1 MVQCRFQA
9 QYHKDP
15 PTDKP
20 IRTWYNNFELT
31 GSLSAGKQKGRPSVS
46 DVDIEPVREAFTQ
59 SLQKSTQSTR
69 KELQIP
75 QKTVWHIVCKRLQF
89 KPFVI
94 QLLQALSP
102 QHHYLCRQFCIHF
115 QEGLEEYSE
124 KLISSDEATFHV
136 SGKVNHHNVTIWG
149 TDNLHVSVEHV
160 RDSPKV
166 SVVSSM
172 KVYGL
177 FFFAEHTVTGPV
189 DMLQQW
195 LIPQLQEDR

>member
-31 GSLSAGKQKGRPSVS
+31 GSLSAGKQKGRPSVL

-94 QLLQALSP
+94 QLLHALSP

-115 QEGLEEYSE
+115 QEGLEKYSE
-124 KLISSDEATFHV
+124 KLIFSDEATF
-136 SGKVNHHNVTIWG
+136 
-149 TDNLHVSVEHV
+149 LMYQA
-160 RDSPKV
+160 R
-166 SVVSSM
+166 
-172 KVYGL
+172 
-177 FFFAEHTVTGPV
+177 
-189 DMLQQW
+189 
-195 LIPQLQEDR
+195 